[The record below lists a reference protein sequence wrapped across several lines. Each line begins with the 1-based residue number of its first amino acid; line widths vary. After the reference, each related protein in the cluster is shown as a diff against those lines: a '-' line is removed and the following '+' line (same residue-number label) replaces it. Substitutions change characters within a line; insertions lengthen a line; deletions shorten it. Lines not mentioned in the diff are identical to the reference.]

1 MIKRFETFSQTL
13 FRLTRCWNQIAG
25 EEMRKHGLKGPY
37 AIYIVTLHQ
46 SQGELTASELCRLCG
61 KDKADVSRALAMM
74 EKEGLISRESS
85 YRGKISLTE
94 KGLQIA
100 SFLDGRAILA
110 MEMAGK
116 GITQENRQAFY
127 QVLGLIAQN
136 MEELSKDGL
145 PSIKKGDQP

>member
-46 SQGELTASELCRLCG
+46 SQGELSASELCRLCG
-61 KDKADVSRALAMM
+61 KDKADVSRALSLM
-74 EKEGLISRESS
+74 ESEGLITRESS
-85 YRGKISLTE
+85 YRGKICLTE
-94 KGLQIA
+94 KGLRIA
-100 SFLDGRAILA
+100 SLLDERAILA

-116 GITQENRQAFY
+116 GIDPENRQAFY
-127 QVLGLIAQN
+127 HVLGLIAQN
-136 MEELSKDGL
+136 MEEMSKEGL
-145 PSIKKGDQP
+145 PSSETGD